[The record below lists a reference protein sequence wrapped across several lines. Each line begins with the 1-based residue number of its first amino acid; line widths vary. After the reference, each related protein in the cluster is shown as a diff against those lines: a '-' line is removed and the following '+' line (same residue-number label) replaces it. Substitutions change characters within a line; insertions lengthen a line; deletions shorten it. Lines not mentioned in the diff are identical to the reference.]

1 MSWIVANIFTPILR
15 SCMSYAVDD
24 KRARSTD
31 SCYVPA
37 CDALAISSIAGL
49 LNHVPAQM
57 ATVLCGSENLPYA
70 VAMQTFSSLSY
81 PQDTAVT
88 AASVVKRMVQG
99 LAFRFFHATNNL
111 RSEDFEFAPADDCM
125 SASDL
130 CKHILG
136 LSKMIARLLG
146 CELNL
151 QDANN
156 DLERRQACLDYL
168 DQLCSYLDQS
178 SNELGTHEQFWN
190 CFNGPLADA
199 LTHVGQLNSWRRL
212 NGNPL
217 GKVNFFNGQA
227 AQAD

>member
-1 MSWIVANIFTPILR
+1 MSWIVANIFTLIQR
-15 SCMSYAVDD
+15 SCMYYAVDD

-31 SCYVPA
+31 SYYVHA
-37 CDALAISSIAGL
+37 CGALAISFMAGL
-49 LNHVPAQM
+49 LDHAPALM
-57 ATVLCGSENLPYA
+57 GNALCGSKNVPYA

-81 PQDTAVT
+81 PENASIS

-99 LAFRFFHATNNL
+99 LAFRYFHATNNL
-111 RSEDFEFAPADDCM
+111 RPEDFEFAPADDCM

-156 DLERRQACLDYL
+156 DLERRQVCLNYL
-168 DQLCSYLDQS
+168 DQLCNFLDQS
-178 SNELGTHEQFWN
+178 SGELGTHEQFWN

-217 GKVNFFNGQA
+217 GKVNFFKGQA
-227 AQAD
+227 AQTD